1 MTDEVHEPKT
11 DELPEPGIVKR
22 AGMIRRLYDWML
34 SWADRKHG
42 TTALAAI
49 SFAESSVFPIP
60 PDPLLMAL
68 SLGAPRRA
76 LRFAAI
82 CTAASVA
89 GGILGYAIGAFA
101 WEAVGDFFLTAV
113 PGIDQEGFDRVDA
126 LYTRWGFWAV
136 FVAGLTP
143 IPYKVFTLASGVF
156 SITFPV
162 FLGASVVSRGMRFFL
177 VAGLIKLFGEPIQR
191 FIDRWFNLLTW
202 LFAALLIGGFVLIE
216 FVI

>member
-1 MTDEVHEPKT
+1 VSEEARVADAV
-11 DELPEPGIVKR
+11 PEPGIVKQ
-22 AGMIRRLYDWML
+22 AGVIRRLYDWML

-42 TTALAAI
+42 TTALGVM
-49 SFAESSVFPIP
+49 SFAESSFFPIP

-68 SLGAPRRA
+68 ALGAPKRA
-76 LRFAAI
+76 FRFAAV

-89 GGILGYAIGAFA
+89 GGVFGYLLGAFA
-101 WEAVGDFFLTAV
+101 WGLVGDFFIATV
-113 PGIDQEGFDRVDA
+113 PGVDAEGFAAVDA

-143 IPYKVFTLASGVF
+143 IPYKVFTIASGVF

-162 FLGASVVSRGMRFFL
+162 FLGASVVSRGLRFF
-177 VAGLIKLFGEPIQR
+177 VIAGLIRIFGESIQR
-191 FIDRWFNLLTW
+191 FIDRWFNILTW
-202 LFAALLIGGFVLIE
+202 LFAALLIGGFVVIE